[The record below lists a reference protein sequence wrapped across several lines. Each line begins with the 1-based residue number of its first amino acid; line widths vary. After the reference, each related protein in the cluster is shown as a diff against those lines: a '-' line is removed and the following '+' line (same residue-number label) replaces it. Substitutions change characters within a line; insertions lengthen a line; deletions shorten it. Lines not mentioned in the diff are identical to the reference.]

1 MSDNPRPLDETLYS
15 LDEDEIELLK
25 SKTGITDDDE
35 LRKHVMKVQAD
46 IYAVRLF
53 GTNQE
58 SYETVLGTFISLHS
72 SICICEVRV
81 L

>member
-53 GTNQE
+53 
-58 SYETVLGTFISLHS
+58 
-72 SICICEVRV
+72 
-81 L
+81 